1 MFKELLARLTHPTA
15 PQTPLPP
22 ADARHALGALLV
34 RVAKADQAYL
44 FQEIEQI
51 DRILQS
57 LYDLNPLEA
66 AKMRAAC
73 EKLEEQMPD
82 TADLGHIIRD
92 GIERA
97 EVDAMVTALWKV
109 VEADGQRHESEL
121 QVVALATE
129 AFGMSPE
136 DAAALRA

>member
-1 MFKELLARLTHPTA
+1 MFKELLARFTHPDPPT
-15 PQTPLPP
+15 TPLPP

-34 RVAKADQAYL
+34 RVAKADKAYL

-51 DRILQS
+51 DHLLS
-57 LYDLNPLEA
+57 DLYDLNPLEA

-73 EKLEEQMPD
+73 EKLEDQMPA
-82 TADLGHIIRD
+82 TEELGHIIRD
-92 GIERA
+92 G
-97 EVDAMVTALWKV
+97 VDPEDINALVAALWKV

-136 DAAALRA
+136 QADALRG